1 MTKFFV
7 FVIIDFVEIREE
19 QFVFLYSDETRVRHF
34 HKRIKNRVIEFVV
47 QLEILVKNKW
57 QPVIRYDTKHGFA
70 HKDIIHPS
78 GKVEKIPLP
87 VQNFNDALTFAEEE
101 LRVEW
106 EIFKMAF
113 IKESRDE

>member
-1 MTKFFV
+1 M
-7 FVIIDFVEIREE
+7 EIREE

-34 HKRIKNRVIEFVV
+34 HKRIKNRIIEFVV

-57 QPVIRYDTKHGFA
+57 QPVIRYDTMHGFA

-87 VQNFNDALTFAEEE
+87 IQDFNDALTLAEEE
-101 LRVEW
+101 LHVEW
-106 EIFKMAF
+106 EIFRAAF
-113 IKESRDE
+113 LKEARNE